1 MKTLIVYYSKS
12 RFSEGFA
19 KDLQSVFEGSDLFK
33 IEPVV
38 DYPDD
43 YDTHCERAKDE
54 QAKGILPEIQSLPNN
69 LNEYT
74 DIQLVYPIYY
84 RDAPAVIKTF
94 LSGVNLSGKN
104 VTLNCT
110 TFEGGFGISDL
121 TLSQLVKA
129 KGGNVITG
137 KIMRNPENPDA

>member
-19 KDLQSVFEGSDLFK
+19 KDLQSINAESELFK

-38 DYPDD
+38 DYPDS
-43 YDTHCERAKDE
+43 YDEHCARAKEE
-54 QAKGILPEIQSLPNN
+54 QAKGVLPEIKAVPGNMAD
-69 LNEYT
+69 YT

-84 RDAPAVIKTF
+84 RDAPAVVKTF
-94 LSGVNLSGKN
+94 LSKVDLTGKN

-121 TLSQLVKA
+121 TLPQLIKT
-129 KGGNVITG
+129 KGGNAITG